1 MPHKFNADRR
11 DKIPKQKHRVTNW
24 SEYNEG
30 LRGRGDLTVWI
41 CDDALDLW
49 TAPRRTTPGGQ
60 PHYSDVAIELCLTL
74 GLVFKQP
81 LRQTQGLMGSIA
93 KLLGVEIAVPDFS
106 TLSRRSNGLTLLSMP
121 RDKSRAPIHLVVD
134 STAPG

>member
-1 MPHKFNADRR
+1 MPPKSNADRH

-30 LRGRGDLTVWI
+30 LRLRGDLTVWF

-60 PHYSDVAIELCLTL
+60 PPTPI
-74 GLVFKQP
+74 
-81 LRQTQGLMGSIA
+81 
-93 KLLGVEIAVPDFS
+93 
-106 TLSRRSNGLTLLSMP
+106 SR
-121 RDKSRAPIHLVVD
+121 
-134 STAPG
+134 